1 MAAPLPGYAT
11 AMSEASTEGSEADRL
26 EQVQGMDPD
35 PGLAEAIGP
44 EPVPVSA
51 EQLAAGRDAVPADP
65 DEQGTAAQLAEESH
79 DDGGPGDQHSG

>member
-1 MAAPLPGYAT
+1 
-11 AMSEASTEGSEADRL
+11 MSEAGTESSEAERL
-26 EQVQGMDPD
+26 EQAQRTDPD
-35 PGLAEAIGP
+35 PGLAGEIGP